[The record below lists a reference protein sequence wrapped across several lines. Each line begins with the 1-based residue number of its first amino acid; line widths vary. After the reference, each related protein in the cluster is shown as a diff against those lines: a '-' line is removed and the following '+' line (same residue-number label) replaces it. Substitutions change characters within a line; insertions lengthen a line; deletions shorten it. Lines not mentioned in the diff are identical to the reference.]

1 LLPGGI
7 YKITDRGDRGIYVQ
21 AISSNE
27 LNRTGI
33 RKMLCP
39 AVYAITTDD
48 FSNDWIG
55 VWHNTKTVA
64 ADQLTIWGGKVWK
77 NLTGVIGTATN
88 ESTLDGTNW
97 SLISKS
103 SFANHEYVE
112 LLFGINY
119 DVLNDWIDAQ
129 WDHKRNKF
137 GAHFYLWTFIYGYT
151 FNPVDIS
158 DWNFDNE
165 NHQLYNNQVVGVWN
179 NAYGFAPF
187 YIYGNRSSYSI
198 FNNKM
203 NGAIS
208 DNSNMGDISYNTD
221 LTGISQNSNM
231 GAIVNNNLNF
241 NGISNNSNRGS
252 IDGNTISG
260 PINDN
265 SCGSAIIS
273 NSGSGGGI
281 SFNTNGGGI
290 DSNTNT
296 GVISQNRNVGSISF
310 NSNTGDIT
318 LNTNAGSIGYN
329 STTSHIT
336 KNRNSGDIWLNANHG
351 IISDNHNAGKI
362 QSFQEQ
368 FPFLAACY
376 ECNDVRVCR

>member
-1 LLPGGI
+1 
-7 YKITDRGDRGIYVQ
+7 
-21 AISSNE
+21 
-27 LNRTGI
+27 
-33 RKMLCP
+33 
-39 AVYAITTDD
+39 
-48 FSNDWIG
+48 
-55 VWHNTKTVA
+55 
-64 ADQLTIWGGKVWK
+64 
-77 NLTGVIGTATN
+77 
-88 ESTLDGTNW
+88 
-97 SLISKS
+97 
-103 SFANHEYVE
+103 
-112 LLFGINY
+112 LFGINY

-362 QSFQEQ
+362 QSF
-368 FPFLAACY
+368 PHGGTNYTIVNNHYRGDMIWLAGYGTMTQNIDGKNFKTISGTSYTLLPWDHNNLYTNAA
-376 ECNDVRVCR
+376 DVTVTIPTGLALPHSSVHTQMNTGVVIFTGTAAVNSKGGADRTSGQYSPAALYATATNTYILGGDITV